1 MTLPEAPSR
10 GLAKP
15 PGLRTEPRV
24 PNTLP
29 EAPRG
34 QGCHSAP
41 TTSASGLMTQR
52 RGVSSG
58 GAWAERNQAGL
69 CPPSRRW
76 TRQPLRGTSRC
87 LGPLPCFPSARPACV
102 GLGQHPGDT
111 AHPCCPRATRPP
123 GRPFT
128 PPPPQAPL
136 ACPARAYGR
145 GLGPAGAARG
155 PTSPARSC
163 SPGPS
168 PTCRLVSRA
177 PWARREAGGP
187 PLRPRPPSRAAWPSA
202 AGCAQVTG
210 HRVAASSCSS
220 VNA

>member
-34 QGCHSAP
+34 RGCRSAP
-41 TTSASGLMTQR
+41 TTSACGLMTQR

-136 ACPARAYGR
+136 ACPGSGLRPWPRPGWRCPRTHLSSTELLPRPVAYMSPRLR
-145 GLGPAGAARG
+145 GPLGPPGGWGTPASAEASFTRCVALRCWVCPGRRAQGLPPA
-155 PTSPARSC
+155 PAR
-163 SPGPS
+163 
-168 PTCRLVSRA
+168 R
-177 PWARREAGGP
+177 
-187 PLRPRPPSRAAWPSA
+187 
-202 AGCAQVTG
+202 
-210 HRVAASSCSS
+210 
-220 VNA
+220 